1 MNPVKKQ
8 LRSDEIQDASK
19 EEDMEK
25 MNEETKDFD
34 TEDTL
39 TKNSEDISKYNLDDN
54 RKKEVNSN
62 LNHIEQT
69 DVSASGDNRSSSS
82 LLNIEGTTIKERFLV
97 PQGYER
103 VKTDEGTFMHYL
115 QNLPLKPHGS
125 KVKYYDGREKLKDVY
140 LAVVDYSL
148 GDRDLQQCA
157 DGVMRLRAEYLYSM
171 ERFDEIHFN
180 FVSGFKAEF
189 SKWAQGKG
197 ILVEGNQVTWTNNS
211 RNNNSYESF
220 QKYLDIVY
228 AYASTLSLEKELIKK
243 ELKDISIGDVFIQ
256 GGSPGHCVIVVDMA
270 KKEDSD
276 EVIFMLAQSYM
287 PAQDIQILIGDEID
301 SPWFSAS
308 IDENLITPEW
318 TFRIGDLKTWE

>member
-39 TKNSEDISKYNLDDN
+39 TKNSEDISKNNLDDN

-69 DVSASGDNRSSSS
+69 DVSASDDNHSSSS